1 MPHNYGKLEVG
12 APANLTLF
20 HYQTGDDSLQIVRT
34 LRKGSVIF

>member
-1 MPHNYGKLEVG
+1 GRLELG

-20 HYQTGDDSLQIVRT
+20 YYQTGDNRLQIVRT